1 MRLFRRR
8 SSTPPA
14 PSRNGYSIIAAGTTL
29 LGDVETA
36 GTLRVE
42 GAIAGSKVRADVVV
56 LGASGT
62 IAGDVHAREAVIAGR
77 VDGEMVITERLELQ
91 SSAVIDGSVATPV
104 LVVHDGAAVRGNVR
118 AGSSATTEDRAV
130 ESGRSHA
137 PRLVA
142 AAGGDGR

>member
-1 MRLFRRR
+1 MRVFRRR

-14 PSRNGYSIIAAGTTL
+14 SSRNGYSIIAAGTTL

-36 GTLRVE
+36 GTLRIE
-42 GAIAGSKVRADVVV
+42 GAIAGSSVRADVIV

-62 IAGDVHAREAVIAGR
+62 ITGDVHAREAVIAGR
-77 VDGEMVITERLELQ
+77 VEGELVTTERLELQ

-104 LVVHDGAAVRGNVR
+104 LVVHDGAAVQGNVR
-118 AGSSATTEDRAV
+118 AGSAAADE
-130 ESGRSHA
+130 GRSA
-137 PRLVA
+137 EKGRPTPRLVA